1 MKFTTELVEEQEL
14 LVKRLHEKEIESAEL
29 LKIGSAIGQRAEQLR
44 SRLRSVEQDV
54 KLEVIFLKLY
64 LEGNIHEN
72 YFEIRESV
80 DVD

>member
-14 LVKRLHEKEIESAEL
+14 LVKTLHEKEIESAEL

-54 KLEVIFLKLY
+54 KLEVFFFFIFKCESILKQ
-64 LEGNIHEN
+64 
-72 YFEIRESV
+72 S
-80 DVD
+80 

>member
-14 LVKRLHEKEIESAEL
+14 LVKTLHEKEIESAEL

-54 KLEVIFLKLY
+54 KLEVFFFLY
-64 LEGNIHEN
+64 LNVN
-72 YFEIRESV
+72 PF
-80 DVD
+80 